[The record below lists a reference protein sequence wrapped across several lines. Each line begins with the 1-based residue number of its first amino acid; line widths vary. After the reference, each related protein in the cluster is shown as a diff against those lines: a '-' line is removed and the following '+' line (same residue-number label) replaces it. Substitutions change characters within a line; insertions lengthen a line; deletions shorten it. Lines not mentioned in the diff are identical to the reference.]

1 MPLRSEARA
10 PRKRQAWVSRRA
22 ESRRVGTSRDDVGR
36 RFCSFSGRYNGLH
49 VTTDV
54 LEEHAFCATV
64 RILDSSLQA
73 FRGTPRRVGAH
84 STARVFSPCSSRRPS
99 SEACAWACGMLVVCM
114 NTHPCHSPIGFHRS
128 RPNRSARG
136 PGHAWAVSRGPGLT
150 GPTAWRSGLTGEPPR
165 PTRRPVPDCTPV
177 ERRPPVPSA

>member
-1 MPLRSEARA
+1 MTSEDGF
-10 PRKRQAWVSRRA
+10 VHSL
-22 ESRRVGTSRDDVGR
+22 D
-36 RFCSFSGRYNGLH
+36 
-49 VTTDV
+49 VTTV
-54 LEEHAFCATV
+54 YTLQRTFLKSTLFVQRYEFWIPPCRLSAAPLVAWEHTRRHAFSHLAVHAVLRAGRAVPYNC
-64 RILDSSLQA
+64 
-73 FRGTPRRVGAH
+73 
-84 STARVFSPCSSRRPS
+84 
-99 SEACAWACGMLVVCM
+99 MLVVCM